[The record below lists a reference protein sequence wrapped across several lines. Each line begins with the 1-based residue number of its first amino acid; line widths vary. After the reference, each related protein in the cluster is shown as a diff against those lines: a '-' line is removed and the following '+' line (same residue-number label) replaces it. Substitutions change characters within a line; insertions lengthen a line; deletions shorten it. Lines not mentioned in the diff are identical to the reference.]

1 LFEQALEI
9 CLKAAIM
16 ADQESAGGLGQILLK
31 NSLITEDELAEA
43 NRRRRIEDKTLGRV
57 LVEMG
62 VLEEQK
68 KMSALKQMLGH
79 EIVSLEDFEIDPQV
93 LGLLPKSFCERHMAV
108 PILREGNAIV
118 LAMEDPSDIVAVD
131 EARDLAGLE
140 VRPVITTCKDILNSI
155 AQYPR
160 RDEQGRI
167 VGLEGEE
174 ESDKFI
180 NQAIYFSTHF
190 LLAILPIPVFF
201 YFLRGSQDL
210 QKFVTGMDTFE
221 RVLFLVL
228 CWGVWA
234 VTLYEIDGLVF
245 GRFRK
250 PKAIS

>member
-1 LFEQALEI
+1 
-9 CLKAAIM
+9 M
-16 ADQESAGGLGQILLK
+16 ADQEGAGGLGQILLN
-31 NSLITEDELAEA
+31 NSLITEEELAEA
-43 NRRRRIEDKTLGRV
+43 NRRRGLEDKTLGRM

-79 EIVSLEDFEIDPQV
+79 EIVSLEDFEIDPEV
-93 LGLLPKSFCERHMAV
+93 LCLLPKSFCERHMAV
-108 PILREGNAIV
+108 PILQEGSAIV

-131 EARDLAGLE
+131 EARDLSGVE
-140 VRPVITTCKDILNSI
+140 VRPVITTCKDILDSI
-155 AQYPR
+155 SQYPQ

-167 VGLEGEE
+167 IGLEEDEE
-174 ESDKFI
+174 PDHLI
-180 NQAIYFSTHF
+180 NRAIYLSAHF
-190 LLAILPIPVFF
+190 LLAILPIPIFF
-201 YFLRGSQDL
+201 YLLNGSQDM
-210 QKFVTGMDTFE
+210 QKFVTEMDTFE

-250 PKAIS
+250 RKADV